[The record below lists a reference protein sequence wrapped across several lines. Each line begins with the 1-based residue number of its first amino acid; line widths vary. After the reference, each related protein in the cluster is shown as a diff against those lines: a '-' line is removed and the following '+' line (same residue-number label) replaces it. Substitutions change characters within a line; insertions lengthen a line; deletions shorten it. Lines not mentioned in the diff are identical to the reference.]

1 MPNVPEN
8 VYFELTAA
16 FNAADRIAV
25 LASGQ
30 AVVWYRLAM
39 MSKDGDWIL
48 RKTAAACGRVRE
60 VLAARGARYR
70 SGAPLD
76 PRWLGGGWSSHFELF
91 DPRGRRVRC
100 DFFSRPPR
108 LAPDTLE
115 ALFAVPEPA
124 DDPRQAPEQ
133 QQGDFP
139 VVDVESLIRMK
150 QTQRAKDYPVIG
162 ELARLL
168 PPELELELT
177 TDPDRILELAAE
189 HGRTSRRPAARAAVE
204 GRGRLAVV
212 VALAEEIDHLQQQDR
227 ARVERFEHASRG
239 YREAMRR
246 LGREDLRLPEGHGRL
261 LELAER
267 LLPTAVPDPGEPGP

>member
-1 MPNVPEN
+1 MSEVPPN

-48 RKTAAACGRVRE
+48 RGTDAACERVRQ
-60 VLAARGARYR
+60 VLAERGARYR

-76 PRWLGGGWSSHFELF
+76 RRWLAGGWSSHFEFF
-91 DPRGRRVRC
+91 DTRRRRVRC

-108 LAPDTLE
+108 LAPERLD
-115 ALFAVPEPA
+115 ALFAA
-124 DDPRQAPEQ
+124 SAPTGQ
-133 QQGDFP
+133 LS

-162 ELARLL
+162 ELARRL
-168 PPELELELT
+168 PPVDELALT

-189 HGRTSRRPAARAAVE
+189 HGKTSRRPAVRAAVE

-212 VALAEEIDHLQQQDR
+212 VALAEETDRLQQRDR
-227 ARVERFEHASRG
+227 ARVERYDRASMA
-239 YREAMRR
+239 YRAEVRR
-246 LGREDLRLPEGHGRL
+246 LERQDLQLPAGHDRL
-261 LELAER
+261 LEIAER
-267 LLPTAVPDPGEPGP
+267 LLPELPPDIEEKA

>member
-1 MPNVPEN
+1 MSMGPEN
-8 VYFELTAA
+8 VYFELTTA
-16 FNAADRIAV
+16 FNAAGRIAV

-48 RKTAAACGRVRE
+48 RETAAACQRVRD
-60 VLAARGARYR
+60 VLAERGARYR

-76 PRWLGGGWSSHFELF
+76 PRWLAGGWSSHFEFF
-91 DPRGRRVRC
+91 DARRRRIRC

-108 LAPDTLE
+108 LSTERLD
-115 ALFAVPEPA
+115 ALFTAPEPNH
-124 DDPRQAPEQ
+124 QL
-133 QQGDFP
+133 P

-150 QTQRAKDYPVIG
+150 RTQRAKDYPVIG

-168 PPELELELT
+168 PPVGELALT

-189 HGRTSRRPAARAAVE
+189 HGQASRRPAVRAAVE
-204 GRGRLAVV
+204 GRERLAVV
-212 VALAEEIDHLQQQDR
+212 VALAEEIDRLQQRDR
-227 ARVERFEHASRG
+227 ARVERYDRASTAYRG
-239 YREAMRR
+239 ALRR
-246 LGREDLRLPEGHGRL
+246 LEREDLQLPAGHDRL

-267 LLPTAVPDPGEPGP
+267 LLPEQPAGTEETTG

>member
-1 MPNVPEN
+1 MPEVPEN

-16 FNAADRIAV
+16 FNAAGRIAV

-48 RKTAAACGRVRE
+48 RETSAACDRVLR
-60 VLAARGARYR
+60 VLAERGARYR

-76 PRWLGGGWSSHFELF
+76 PRWLAGGWSSHFEF
-91 DPRGRRVRC
+91 RDARRRRVRC

-108 LAPDTLE
+108 LEPAGLA
-115 ALFAVPEPA
+115 ALFAAPEPT
-124 DDPRQAPEQ
+124 
-133 QQGDFP
+133 GDLP
-139 VVDVESLIRMK
+139 VVDVQSLIRMK

-168 PPELELELT
+168 PPEQELELT
-177 TDPDRILELAAE
+177 TDPDRILELAGVPPAGVPPADE
-189 HGRTSRRPAARAAVE
+189 HGRRSRRPAARVAVE

-212 VALAEEIDHLQQQDR
+212 VALAEEIDRLQQRDR
-227 ARVERFEHASRG
+227 ARVERYERASTA
-239 YREAMRR
+239 YREALRR
-246 LGREDLRLPEGHGRL
+246 LPRQDLRLPEGHDRL
-261 LELAER
+261 LALAER
-267 LLPTAVPDPGEPGP
+267 WLPASLPDRKGASE

>member
-1 MPNVPEN
+1 MAKVPEN
-8 VYFELTAA
+8 VYFQLTAA
-16 FNAADRIAV
+16 FNAAGRIAV

-48 RKTAAACGRVRE
+48 RPTDAACARVRE
-60 VLAARGARYR
+60 VLAERGARYR

-76 PRWLGGGWSSHFELF
+76 SRWLAGGWSSHFEFF
-91 DPRGRRVRC
+91 DARRRRVRC

-108 LAPDTLE
+108 LAPERLD
-115 ALFAVPEPA
+115 ALFAAPVPA
-124 DDPRQAPEQ
+124 DQL
-133 QQGDFP
+133 P

-150 QTQRAKDYPVIG
+150 RTQRAKDYPVIG

-168 PPELELELT
+168 TPASELELT
-177 TDPDRILELAAE
+177 TDPDRILELAGD
-189 HGRTSRRPAARAAVE
+189 HGDASRRPAVQAAAR

-212 VALAEEIDHLQQQDR
+212 VALAEEIDRFQQRDR
-227 ARVERFEHASRG
+227 ARVERYDRASTAYRRALRRFERG
-239 YREAMRR
+239 
-246 LGREDLRLPEGHGRL
+246 DLRLPAGHDRL

-267 LLPTAVPDPGEPGP
+267 LLPEAPADTGETAR

>member
-1 MPNVPEN
+1 VPEVPEN
-8 VYFELTAA
+8 IYFELTAA
-16 FNAADRIAV
+16 FNAAGRIAV

-48 RKTAAACGRVRE
+48 RETDAACERVRE
-60 VLAARGARYR
+60 VLAERGARYR

-76 PRWLGGGWSSHFELF
+76 PRWLAGGWSSHFELL
-91 DPRGRRVRC
+91 DQRRRRVRC

-108 LAPDTLE
+108 LEPSRLA
-115 ALFAVPEPA
+115 ALFAAPEP
-124 DDPRQAPEQ
+124 PGEL
-133 QQGDFP
+133 P

-168 PPELELELT
+168 APEQELELT
-177 TDPDRILELAAE
+177 TDPDRILELAA
-189 HGRTSRRPAARAAVE
+189 GLRDRTSRRPAVRAATE

-212 VALAEEIDHLQQQDR
+212 VALAEEVDRLQQQDR
-227 ARVERFEHASRG
+227 ARVERYEHASTA
-239 YREAMRR
+239 YREALRR
-246 LGREDLRLPEGHGRL
+246 LPREDLRLPGGHDRL
-261 LELAER
+261 LELAEGR
-267 LLPTAVPDPGEPGP
+267 LPATLPDLEETTG

>member
-1 MPNVPEN
+1 MPGVSDN

-16 FNAADRIAV
+16 FNAAGRIAV

-48 RKTAAACGRVRE
+48 RETDAACQRVRA
-60 VLAARGARYR
+60 VLAERGGRYR

-76 PRWLGGGWSSHFELF
+76 PRWLAGGWSSHFELL
-91 DPRGRRVRC
+91 DKQSRRVRC

-108 LAPDTLE
+108 VAPERLA
-115 ALFAVPEPA
+115 ALLDAPEPTG
-124 DDPRQAPEQ
+124 EM
-133 QQGDFP
+133 P

-168 PPELELELT
+168 PPEQELELT
-177 TDPDRILELAAE
+177 TDPDRVLELAAE
-189 HGRTSRRPAARAAVE
+189 HGRKSRRQSVRTAVA

-212 VALAEEIDHLQQQDR
+212 VALAEEIDGYQQQDR
-227 ARVERFEHASRG
+227 ARVERYERASTA
-239 YREAMRR
+239 YRQALRR
-246 LGREDLRLPEGHGRL
+246 FAREDLSLPGGHDRL
-261 LELAER
+261 LALAER
-267 LLPTAVPDPGEPGP
+267 HLPALLGSEEAGE

>member
-1 MPNVPEN
+1 MPEVPEN

-16 FNAADRIAV
+16 FNAAGRIAV

-48 RKTAAACGRVRE
+48 RETDAACERVRQ
-60 VLAARGARYR
+60 VLAERGARYR

-76 PRWLGGGWSSHFELF
+76 RRWLAGGWSSHFELF
-91 DPRGRRVRC
+91 DERRRRVRC

-108 LAPDTLE
+108 LAPERLP
-115 ALFAVPEPA
+115 ALFA
-124 DDPRQAPEQ
+124 APEAP
-133 QQGDFP
+133 GGLP

-162 ELARLL
+162 ELARRL
-168 PPELELELT
+168 PPEQELELT
-177 TDPDRILELAAE
+177 TDPDRILELAGGPPADLQ
-189 HGRTSRRPAARAAVE
+189 RPAVRAAAE

-212 VALAEEIDHLQQQDR
+212 VALAEEIDRLQQRDR
-227 ARVERFEHASRG
+227 ARVERYERASTA
-239 YREAMRR
+239 YREALRQ
-246 LGREDLRLPEGHGRL
+246 LPREDLQLPGGHGRL
-261 LELAER
+261 LALAER
-267 LLPTAVPDPGEPGP
+267 WLPATLPDSEEAGA